1 MAHNLNK
8 VGDKVSM
15 FYYGDQ
21 PWHKLGQ
28 RLDNPATAVEAI
40 SASGLDYEVGKE
52 AIYFH
57 DGFGKL
63 KNYEGK
69 VVTYRKDTGD
79 QLGIVGEGYKI
90 VQNAEAFNFF
100 DVLVGEG
107 QAIYHTAGALGR
119 GERVWILAK
128 LPNDIVVNGS
138 DKVEKYLVLTNSH
151 DGLSTLKVY
160 FTPIRVVCQ
169 NTLTA
174 SLRDAKSGISIRHSG
189 NISGKIEEAR
199 KVLNISVNYYDQF
212 EKIVKGMGQ
221 VKITKDQAVLY
232 FSEVMS
238 SFSKADG
245 VEMSKQTE
253 AKVEIC
259 QSLFV
264 NGMGNDNPDVK
275 GTLWTAYNA
284 VTEFCDY
291 HRGIKGMDLQG
302 SGRIN
307 DALFGT
313 GAGIKAVAFDQ
324 AMAMVG

>member
-1 MAHNLNK
+1 
-8 VGDKVSM
+8 M

-40 SASGLDYEVGKE
+40 SASGLDYEVGKSK
-52 AIYFH
+52 INFF
-57 DGFGKL
+57 DGNEMGRVF
-63 KNYEGK
+63 EGK

-128 LPNDIVVNGS
+128 LPNDIIVNGS

-189 NISGKIEEAR
+189 NINGKIEEAR

-212 EKIVKGMGQ
+212 EKIIKGFGSK
-221 VKITKDQAVLY
+221 KISKDDAVLY
-232 FSEVMS
+232 FESVMAE
-238 SFSKADG
+238 FSKGDG
-245 VEMSKQTE
+245 IEFSKQQE
-253 AKVEIC
+253 KKIEIC
-259 QSLFV
+259 QNLFV

-291 HRGIKGMDLQG
+291 HRGIKGVDGG
-302 SGRIN
+302 SGRVN

-313 GAGIKAVAFDQ
+313 GAGIKAVAFEKAVQ
-324 AMAMVG
+324 LIG